1 MGGVGRTRC
10 SGPAWGGLPG
20 CGGRRVEMG
29 VGNGSTTIYSTSH
42 GRGGLGGAGWAI
54 SVGRS
59 HAAYTRA
66 KLSAKGHG
74 DVGERA
80 PKSAGGIQQDF
91 SVEEETMAV
100 VVTPTDVKVVLE
112 ECSEVVR
119 AGAEVTLACGEVQLL
134 QTQCKKTIWVKAE
147 KTAVFRL
154 KMEETITVNS
164 TRSHPE
170 PESQSLA
177 RPPVAIVTRSNS
189 GARVPMNRSHP
200 EPESQSLARPPV
212 AIVTRSNSGARVP
225 MNRFKLQAEPVPED
239 DFKHKSFPLHNKSM
253 RPSVTSSLPPG
264 LPSGLPPG
272 LPSGL
277 PSGLPPG
284 LPSGLPS
291 APRFSGGAAAA
302 ERPAPKQD
310 LDSLWYVGKVTRAE
324 AEATLQRLGKDGAF
338 VVRDSSRLS
347 AHQPFTLMVQ
357 FQHKVYNI
365 QIQRPDHKYLLG
377 TGLKVQESFSTVR
390 DMVDHFSQSPLIL
403 IDSKNR
409 DSSLHSQCLLSVPAG
424 PYMDRF

>member
-164 TRSHPE
+164 T
-170 PESQSLA
+170 
-177 RPPVAIVTRSNS
+177 
-189 GARVPMNRSHP
+189 RSHP